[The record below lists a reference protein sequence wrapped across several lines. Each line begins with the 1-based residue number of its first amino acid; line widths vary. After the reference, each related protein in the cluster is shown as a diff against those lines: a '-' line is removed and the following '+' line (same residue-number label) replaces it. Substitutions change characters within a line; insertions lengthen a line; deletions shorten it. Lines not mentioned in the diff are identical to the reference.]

1 MLTCVARRR
10 VERNGRSANVNLSGE
25 EAMARRPESRWS
37 KNDFREA
44 VKTLKSRLSQLW
56 NTALEAFRL
65 EAERKK
71 EN

>member
-1 MLTCVARRR
+1 
-10 VERNGRSANVNLSGE
+10 VNLSGE